1 MDRIKTTELEKLY
14 GKVVDKRDLSIEGFR
29 KKMSFELYD
38 GFGYCADFNGH
49 EYILKYP
56 KMAFVR
62 CSVEAQDAI
71 RELLGYDKDKELTI
85 LDVLQRFNRLF
96 RDGKEIAYNSKKKTY
111 EEVNPFIVDY

>member
-1 MDRIKTTELEKLY
+1 
-14 GKVVDKRDLSIEGFR
+14 
-29 KKMSFELYD
+29 MSFELYD

-71 RELLGYDKDKELTI
+71 RELLGYDKDNDTYVSFGKSHNLKNLIKIGEMLKTRLLDGTLTHI
-85 LDVLQRFNRLF
+85 LQN
-96 RDGKEIAYNSKKKTY
+96 GKTEPIDWLEIYQVDDPSNKKFWTSY
-111 EEVNPFIVDY
+111 